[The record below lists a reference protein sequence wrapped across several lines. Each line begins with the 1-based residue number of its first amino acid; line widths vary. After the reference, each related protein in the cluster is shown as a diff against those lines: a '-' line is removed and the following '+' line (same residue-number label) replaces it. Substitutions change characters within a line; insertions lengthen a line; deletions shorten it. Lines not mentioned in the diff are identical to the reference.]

1 MPLKV
6 LLLNVSA
13 EGITAKNK
21 NLTITQ
27 ANINSKPTL
36 HDYHAIIIDVNDVL
50 NPAFWGLLAES
61 RIDAS
66 NIRLKDFKEQVEE
79 QIGTGGVAFIFCGE
93 SVASEF
99 GYKTDTNT
107 NFGYINNYFPNPI
120 DPGVVN
126 EQGDTFYVRNEEV
139 RYFSPLVSKMLDSGV
154 SWDCF
159 FSELPENARVIAT
172 NRAGYP
178 IFAEVP
184 IGNGKLV
191 LLPRLKDRQ
200 AAINI
205 LVNEV
210 LPHMVHEDETIA
222 IPDWVITLNHPF
234 EKEIRETM
242 GKIGKAKR
250 LLYTKDRLLKK
261 AVSFA
266 LETIGF
272 YVVELPED
280 SHADLEI
287 IDGVQ
292 KAVVKAKG
300 LEMRLSDRIDVL
312 PLLGYSTPEGVTA
325 KGIFVSNSEFAKP
338 PEQREKTAYK
348 QGAIELANDTKL
360 SLLNT
365 IELYDLVMATLQG
378 KATAANVQQF
388 REKILQGK
396 GIVNF

>member
-1 MPLKV
+1 MPLKA

-13 EGITAKNK
+13 EGIIAKNK
-21 NLTITQ
+21 TLSITQ

-36 HDYHAIIIDVNDVL
+36 HDYHAIIIDVSDVL

-79 QIGTGGVAFIFCGE
+79 QIGTGGITFLFCGG
-93 SVASEF
+93 SVTSEF

-107 NFGYINNYFPNPI
+107 NFGYINNYFPSPI
-120 DPGVVN
+120 DPGIVN
-126 EQGDTFYVRNEEV
+126 EQGDTFYVKNEEV
-139 RYFSPLVSKMLDSGV
+139 HYFSPLVTKMLDGGI
-154 SWDCF
+154 SWECF

-191 LLPRLKDRQ
+191 LLPRFKDRQ
-200 AAINI
+200 SAINI
-205 LVNEV
+205 IVNDV

-222 IPDWVITLNHPF
+222 IPDWVATLNHPF
-234 EKEIRETM
+234 EKEIRETL

-261 AVSFA
+261 AAAFA
-266 LETIGF
+266 FETIGF

-280 SHADLEI
+280 AHADLEI
-287 IDGVQ
+287 IDGAQ
-292 KAVVKAKG
+292 KAVVKVKG

-312 PLLGYSTPEGVTA
+312 PLLGYSTPEGNAA
-325 KGIFVSNSEFAKP
+325 KGVFVSNSEFFKA
-338 PEQREKTAYK
+338 PEQREKSAFK
-348 QGAIELANDTKL
+348 QGALELANDTKL
-360 SLLNT
+360 TLLST
-365 IELYDLVMATLQG
+365 IELYNLVMATLQG
-378 KATAANVQQF
+378 KATASDVQQF

-396 GIVNF
+396 GIINL